1 MQHAIQLH
9 SKDHDKRKGSLTGPL
24 SGEPGSNGIDG
35 EDGAQGEAGAPG
47 EPGAPGDVVNYLYTF
62 NTAILW

>member
-1 MQHAIQLH
+1 MQYAILLH
-9 SKDHDKRKGSLTGPL
+9 CKDHDKRKRSLTGPF

-62 NTAILW
+62 NTAIL